1 MKVPVF
7 TKEQIVEII
16 KQYPTPFHIYD
27 EKGIRATARAL
38 NQAFSWNPGFREYF
52 AVKALPNPVIL
63 NILKEE
69 GCGLDCSSYTE
80 LMLAEALGFAGED
93 IMFSSNVT
101 PAEEYRYARKLDAL
115 INLDDY
121 SHIDFLKENG
131 GIPETICLRY
141 NPGGDFQVGNAIMG
155 SPWDAKYGMTKTQL
169 RRVSASS
176 CPWAPRTSESMPF
189 CPAIPPIKTIIPS

>member
-1 MKVPVF
+1 
-7 TKEQIVEII
+7 
-16 KQYPTPFHIYD
+16 
-27 EKGIRATARAL
+27 
-38 NQAFSWNPGFREYF
+38 
-52 AVKALPNPVIL
+52 
-63 NILKEE
+63 
-69 GCGLDCSSYTE
+69 
-80 LMLAEALGFAGED
+80 
-93 IMFSSNVT
+93 MFSSNVT

-169 RRVSASS
+169 MAGIRKLMSLGAKNFGIHAFLSS
-176 CPWAPRTSESMPF
+176 NTTDKDYYPILAKDLFHLAVEMHKTTGANIAFVNLSGGIGIPYRPEDKPVDILEVGTPSGRFMKRPSPR
-189 CPAIPPIKTIIPS
+189 PAWRYRLKRSWGVL

>member
-121 SHIDFLKENG
+121 SHIDFLKEKRG
-131 GIPETICLRY
+131 HS
-141 NPGGDFQVGNAIMG
+141 GNHLLA
-155 SPWDAKYGMTKTQL
+155 
-169 RRVSASS
+169 V
-176 CPWAPRTSESMPF
+176 
-189 CPAIPPIKTIIPS
+189 

>member
-1 MKVPVF
+1 
-7 TKEQIVEII
+7 
-16 KQYPTPFHIYD
+16 
-27 EKGIRATARAL
+27 
-38 NQAFSWNPGFREYF
+38 
-52 AVKALPNPVIL
+52 
-63 NILKEE
+63 
-69 GCGLDCSSYTE
+69 
-80 LMLAEALGFAGED
+80 
-93 IMFSSNVT
+93 MFSSNVT

-169 RRVSASS
+169 MAGIRKLHVPGRQELRNPCLFVQQYH
-176 CPWAPRTSESMPF
+176 R
-189 CPAIPPIKTIIPS
+189 